1 MNEKIDKSILDK
13 YNYKMPYDIIRETP
27 FDENKLNELR
37 KLQKDVARKS
47 STISLMSV
55 RNPELISDKETL
67 MEYNDSLKDI
77 LKKHS
82 SIKRRGSF
90 STSTSTSTSKSTG
103 KGVKNRIYYTNEK
116 ELLQRLSVL
125 VGEFEAGNKS
135 KRIKNEIADISHHLY
150 KKKVLKKK
158 EYRSILARM

>member
-1 MNEKIDKSILDK
+1 
-13 YNYKMPYDIIRETP
+13 MPSDIIKEIAHDKDKLTELTNQQSELVNTLKRVGARKKHDET
-27 FDENKLNELR
+27 LNEEH
-37 KLQKDVARKS
+37 KSLQILNDAMK
-47 STISLMSV
+47 TIIANHTM
-55 RNPELISDKETL
+55 I
-67 MEYNDSLKDI
+67 
-77 LKKHS
+77 KKT
-82 SIKRRGSF
+82 
-90 STSTSTSTSKSTG
+90 TSSTSKSTG
-103 KGVKNRIYYTNEK
+103 KGVKNTIYYTNAK